1 MSTPGP
7 RTVAEN
13 DEPGSLGHRLRAVI
27 RASGVVALVLGML
40 VLAWPTRT
48 AQVAAAIVAVYALV
62 VGVVYLAF
70 ASSRSRARGARVGFG
85 LLGVL
90 GVVVGVVAL
99 THLGRATVW
108 LADLVG
114 MLVGIL
120 WIVESV
126 VAVVTM
132 RSEAAAPGPRR
143 PAGWTFAFA
152 GVSALAGVVLLLA
165 PMWGVAALWWVL
177 GVSLVV
183 LGVIQILRTVRT
195 GATPRAAAT

>member
-1 MSTPGP
+1 MSTPSP
-7 RTVAEN
+7 RTIPEN
-13 DEPGSLGHRLRAVI
+13 DEPGSVRNRLRTVY
-27 RASGVVALVLGML
+27 RWSGVVALVLGML

-62 VGVVYLAF
+62 VGVVHLSF

-85 LLGVL
+85 LLGAL

-108 LADLVG
+108 LADLAGV
-114 MLVGIL
+114 LVGAL
-120 WIVESV
+120 WIVEGV
-126 VAVVTM
+126 VAVMTM
-132 RSEAAAPGPRR
+132 RSEAAVPGSRR
-143 PAGWTFAFA
+143 PAAWTLTFA

-177 GVSLVV
+177 GFSLVV
-183 LGVIQILRTVRT
+183 LGVIQILRAAGT
-195 GATPRAAAT
+195 GPSPRAAAS